1 MQCNCVGG
9 GGGPPPPKK
18 KKKKK
23 KTTQQMVL
31 YFLRALP
38 PPNTITKKI
47 TLPHYHYLDYALYPS
62 NNPQNLTFRIF
73 LLSHNA
79 AHPSINI

>member
-1 MQCNCVGG
+1 FLEFYSILLVVG
-9 GGGPPPPKK
+9 P
-18 KKKKK
+18 
-23 KTTQQMVL
+23 
-31 YFLRALP
+31 LP
-38 PPNTITKKI
+38 PRNTITKKI